1 MRNLLASVAPG
12 AVLLKNAPMLK
23 EAPIKRGDNMHIA
36 LGFQAATAEEI
47 LKAVGPDTPEGYV
60 AGWASTAGRDLYNHE
75 VTGGA
80 FQEAMDKRGLKG
92 PMSIKLLLDHD
103 WKAPAG
109 VIKVLEYR
117 RDSLWL
123 EAQLDLEV
131 GYVKDRWRMLKM
143 MGGANFSVGF
153 MLQDYEVV
161 IREEEEDYFLRID
174 KGDLFEVS
182 IVMFPGNEEAQ
193 MTFVKAALHEDNN
206 DEDKLFFAKSKLPAW
221 RMGASKNLPVSTI
234 DCATWDIAA
243 AKQRVFKAVG
253 FDTDKPDLESVK
265 KAFLAYDSA
274 NPTLRGS
281 YKMLIADII
290 DGKMQIT
297 EGGLRAALARMPNTA
312 IPEEVKKA
320 ANAVLDHY
328 QEETMELA
336 AATNTPQSQVEF
348 EKALVAR
355 GLVKGRNEAR
365 EIARVA
371 KTCPQIFQKKTEV
384 IEPQQPALDAGKLT
398 EALSLVQKMKS
409 ILAPV
414 ASDALPT
421 VKL

>member
-1 MRNLLASVAPG
+1 MTRLYLT
-12 AVLLKNAPMLK
+12 KNAPVLK
-23 EAPIKRGDNMHIA
+23 DAPIKRGDNMHVA
-36 LGFQAATAEEI
+36 LSFTAASPEEI
-47 LKAVGPDTPEGYV
+47 RKAVGESAPEGYI

-75 VTGGA
+75 VVGGA
-80 FQEAMDKRGLKG
+80 FQESMDRRGLIG
-92 PMSIKLLLDHD
+92 PLSIKLLLDHD

-117 RDSLWL
+117 RDRLWI

-193 MTFVKAALHEDNN
+193 MTFVKAALHEDNS
-206 DEDKLFFAKSKLPAW
+206 DEDKLFFAKSKVPTW
-221 RMGASKNLPVSTI
+221 RVGASKNLPVSTT
-234 DCATWDIAA
+234 DMEWDSAA
-243 AKQRVFKAVG
+243 AKQRIFKAVG

-265 KAFLAYDSA
+265 KAFLAYDSS
-274 NPTLRGS
+274 NPNLRGS
-281 YKMLIADII
+281 YKLLIADII

-297 EGGLRAALARMPNTA
+297 EGGLRAALQRLPN
-312 IPEEVKKA
+312 IPLPAETKTA
-320 ANAVLDHY
+320 ANAILDHY

-336 AATNTPQSQVEF
+336 TTNNTPQSQVEF

-355 GLVKGRNEAR
+355 GLAKSRNEAR

-371 KTCPQIFQKKTEV
+371 KSCPQIFQKKTEL
-384 IEPQQPALDAGKLT
+384 IEPVQPALDAGKLT
-398 EALSLVQKMKS
+398 EMLSLVSKMKS
-409 ILAPV
+409 IIAPV
-414 ASDALPT
+414 AD
-421 VKL
+421 